1 MMPTG
6 HYNYVIGDSSN
17 TRGTKKSPSSLSLG
31 FFLIETI
38 HAGMMKRH
46 TGNHYCEFEYNK
58 LIPPPSSCRLLFK
71 LEWIFFLSDPSFICL
86 PVWGYLLKI
95 INILIVYPQL
105 DTKQK
110 AGVEQNWMMFIKWV
124 LDRLHKES
132 SIIQLNKT
140 CGVIAFIHI
149 EMKIKKFEL

>member
-1 MMPTG
+1 MPTG
-6 HYNYVIGDSSN
+6 YYNYVIGDSLN
-17 TRGTKKSPSSLSLG
+17 TRGTKNLHPLSLSR

-58 LIPPPSSCRLLFK
+58 LMLPPSSCRLLFK
-71 LEWIFFLSDPSFICL
+71 LECIFFLSDRSFICL

-110 AGVEQNWMMFIKWV
+110 GRCRTKLNDVHQMSPW
-124 LDRLHKES
+124 
-132 SIIQLNKT
+132 SIT
-140 CGVIAFIHI
+140 
-149 EMKIKKFEL
+149 